1 PADCYW
7 LPASLDLLFRE
18 TRCTRW
24 RGSRSTPNLQR
35 ENRARPVDLAGRR
48 FRAQPMRTAAP
59 PRGLTAEHL
68 AFNLPRAKR
77 ARLFMNARNGSPR
90 ISKRGSLAHQFEML
104 ATSVRRCG
112 PPPDF
117 CAEWEGANASRVLR
131 VRLAGNPNDR
141 SSCQFYWPERRK
153 SRPIIRRLMTS
164 CFVMQSSRRRSSK
177 CGSSA
182 GAKKS

>member
-1 PADCYW
+1 M
-7 LPASLDLLFRE
+7 PASLDLLFRE
-18 TRCTRW
+18 MRCTRR

-35 ENRARPVDLAGRR
+35 ESRARPVDLAGRR

-77 ARLFMNARNGSPR
+77 ARLFMIARNGSPR
-90 ISKRGSLAHQFEML
+90 ISRRGSLAHQFEML

-117 CAEWEGANASRVLR
+117 ARNGKAQMRRAFFAFGLLGIRMTDQVVNFIGQREGNRGLSY
-131 VRLAGNPNDR
+131 AG
-141 SSCQFYWPERRK
+141 
-153 SRPIIRRLMTS
+153 
-164 CFVMQSSRRRSSK
+164 
-177 CGSSA
+177 
-182 GAKKS
+182 